1 MVTKP
6 PIHVVIW
13 LPETFYAAVA
23 ATLAEIFQLVNTLR
37 REAVFSFEFVSRR
50 GCTPA
55 ASGVS
60 FAARETPSRTPDVLI
75 LLAVPGME
83 RSALLADLDAESS
96 LAAPFIAHA
105 RQAGAIIAAHC
116 SASYFLAQAG
126 VLDGKAATVSWWLK
140 DDVGRLFPKVRWDA
154 SRLLVRDGRLY
165 TCGGGFSGLEL
176 AKALL
181 KDLGFQ
187 DEERWVRK
195 LLVLPPSRHLQTPY
209 EIDLAEFAPQA
220 ASLRERLD
228 ALPLDDIASL
238 DLTALAS
245 RLTLTPRTMAR
256 RFADEIGF
264 SPGQWLKDRR
274 LAIARTLLEETDMS
288 VAEVCHRVGYEDEA
302 SFNRLFSKTMGMPPG
317 AYRRESR

>member
-1 MVTKP
+1 MAKR
-6 PIHVVIW
+6 PIHVAIW
-13 LPETFYAAVA
+13 LPKTFYAAVA
-23 ATLAEIFQLVNTLR
+23 ATLAEIFELVNTLR
-37 REAVFSFEFVSRR
+37 REEVFSFEFVAR
-50 GCTPA
+50 GGRA
-55 ASGVS
+55 AATSGVS
-60 FAARETPSRTPDVLI
+60 FAAREKCSRTPDVLI

-83 RSALLADLDAESS
+83 RIALLADLDAE
-96 LAAPFIAHA
+96 ARIAGPLIARA
-105 RQAGAIIAAHC
+105 RQSGAIIAAHC
-116 SASYFLAQAG
+116 SASYFLARAG
-126 VLDGKAATVSWWLK
+126 ILDGKAATVSWWLK

-187 DEERWVRK
+187 DDERLVRK

-209 EIDLAEFAPQA
+209 EVSLDEIAPQS

-228 ALPLDDIASL
+228 ELPPGDIASL
-238 DLTALAS
+238 DLTALAG
-245 RLTLTPRTMAR
+245 RLTLSPRTMAR
-256 RFADEIGF
+256 RFADEIGI

-288 VAEVCHRVGYEDEA
+288 VAEICHRVGYEDEA
-302 SFNRLFSKTMGMPPG
+302 SFNRLFSKTTGMPPG

>member
-1 MVTKP
+1 MTKP
-6 PIHVVIW
+6 PIHIAIW

-23 ATLAEIFQLVNTLR
+23 ATLAEIFELVNTLR
-37 REAVFSFEFVSRR
+37 REEVFSFEFVAR
-50 GCTPA
+50 GGHA
-55 ASGVS
+55 AATSGVS
-60 FAARETPSRTPDVLI
+60 FVAREKPSRTPDILI

-83 RSALLADLDAESS
+83 RVALLADLDAESRM
-96 LAAPFIAHA
+96 AAPFIARA
-105 RQAGAIIAAHC
+105 QQSGAIIAAHC
-116 SASYFLAQAG
+116 SASYFLARAG
-126 VLDGKAATVSWWLK
+126 ILDGKAATVSWWLK

-209 EIDLAEFAPQA
+209 EISLDEFAPRA

-238 DLTALAS
+238 DLAELAN
-245 RLTLTPRTMAR
+245 RLTLSPRTMAR

-264 SPGQWLKDRR
+264 SPGRWLQDRR
-274 LAIARTLLEETDMS
+274 LAIARALLEETDLA
-288 VAEVCHRVGYEDEA
+288 VAEICHRVGYEDEA
-302 SFNRLFSKTMGMPPG
+302 SFNRLFSRTTGMPPG

>member
-1 MVTKP
+1 VTKP
-6 PIHVVIW
+6 PIHVAIW

-23 ATLAEIFQLVNTLR
+23 ATLAEIFELVNTLR
-37 REAVFSFEFVSRR
+37 REQVFSFEFVAR
-50 GCTPA
+50 GGHATA
-55 ASGVS
+55 TSGVS
-60 FAARETPSRTPDVLI
+60 FAAREKPSRTPDILI

-83 RSALLADLDAESS
+83 RIALLADLDAESRIAS
-96 LAAPFIAHA
+96 PFIARA
-105 RQAGAIIAAHC
+105 QQSRAIIAAHC
-116 SASYFLAQAG
+116 SASYFLARAG
-126 VLDGKAATVSWWLK
+126 ILDGKAATVSWWLK

-187 DEERWVRK
+187 AEERWVRK

-209 EIDLAEFAPQA
+209 EISLDEFAPQA

-245 RLTLTPRTMAR
+245 RLMLSPRTMAR

-274 LAIARTLLEETDMS
+274 LAIARTLLEQTDMS
-288 VAEVCHRVGYEDEA
+288 VAEICHRVGYEDEA
-302 SFNRLFSKTMGMPPG
+302 SFNRLFSRTTGMPPG